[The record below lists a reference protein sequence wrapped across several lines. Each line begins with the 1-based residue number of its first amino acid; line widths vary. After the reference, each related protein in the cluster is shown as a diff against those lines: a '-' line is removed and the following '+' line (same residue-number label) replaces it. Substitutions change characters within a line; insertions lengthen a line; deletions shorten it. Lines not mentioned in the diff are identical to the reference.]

1 MLESYTG
8 YIETGHDALLL
19 FEACRRGIL
28 HRVQRRL
35 GEKERNTIRSG
46 SIFVWDEEES
56 GMKRWTDGKSWSA
69 SRVLGCFLTY
79 QETEARRRSGAKP
92 SPSATLPTLGVHS
105 GSASPCTR
113 TSSSPPVVDLT
124 SPSTSSTT
132 ASHLVKESGLIKK
145 ALSLTTTDNHK
156 LHLICYYSKADILA
170 RRLTTPTYDPRLAGI
185 AIPYGYYPEMAPELG
200 NPTETVFY
208 SPAYAPRESQLPV
221 YLVNRTPS
229 YPPHY
234 GHLPL
239 QHSAHVRFGPPV
251 SDGPHIV
258 PSSSFLFT
266 YPSPD
271 APSRPSYPAYR
282 AVPSSVPQSGQST
295 SIPLDLSPHLLPVY
309 ETHRPSK
316 MAATDAAVAYRGRHR
331 SFTVL
336 TPHSDGAV
344 TLPALFTPPESHTP
358 RTPQHLPPLISPK
371 RLFDV
376 VLGESSQRP
385 KMEPLPPPS
394 SLFDAAVSSPSP
406 VPVLS
411 VYSEDRRQLDALRSV
426 LTL

>member
-92 SPSATLPTLGVHS
+92 SPSVTLPTLGVHS
-105 GSASPCTR
+105 GSTSPCTR
-113 TSSSPPVVDLT
+113 TSSSPPVIDLT

-170 RRLTTPTYDPRLAGI
+170 RRLTTPTYDPRLAGL

-239 QHSAHVRFGPPV
+239 QHSAHVRFGPP
-251 SDGPHIV
+251 
-258 PSSSFLFT
+258 
-266 YPSPD
+266 
-271 APSRPSYPAYR
+271 
-282 AVPSSVPQSGQST
+282 
-295 SIPLDLSPHLLPVY
+295 
-309 ETHRPSK
+309 
-316 MAATDAAVAYRGRHR
+316 
-331 SFTVL
+331 
-336 TPHSDGAV
+336 
-344 TLPALFTPPESHTP
+344 
-358 RTPQHLPPLISPK
+358 HLPPLISPK

-376 VLGESSQRP
+376 VLGESSRRP

-394 SLFDAAVSSPSP
+394 SLFDAAVSFTSP